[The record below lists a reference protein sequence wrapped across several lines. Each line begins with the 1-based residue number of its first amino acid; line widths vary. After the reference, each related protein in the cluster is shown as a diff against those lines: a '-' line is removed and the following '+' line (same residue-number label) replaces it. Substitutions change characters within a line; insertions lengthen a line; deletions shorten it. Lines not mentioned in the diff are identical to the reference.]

1 MEDKVWAK
9 INQCRF
15 GHLRNWAKKL
25 KKTLRTT
32 TIVHHIHGGP
42 GGTALVPKPAT
53 GTIELSTFITAIRT
67 STRAAPV
74 GGLFHFITSGGGG
87 SPEPFEYSVLSR
99 SGHSIFQIWTER
111 LILGVLG
118 PQQSV
123 PYLRKQ
129 GRPIGRHFAQCPAEG
144 FKRPQMPSALRP
156 FPWTPQ
162 NRKLGR
168 CWNQSGCKKRLQA
181 SGESPRVR
189 KVIWTHALQQT
200 TKLTDRAGE
209 QEMRHCEPLNW
220 PE

>member
-42 GGTALVPKPAT
+42 AGTALVPKPAT

-99 SGHSIFQIWTER
+99 ALDISNLDGTIDLGSSWSSAIGALSPKARPADRSTFCPMPGGRFQAASDAIRTEAVS
-111 LILGVLG
+111 LD
-118 PQQSV
+118 
-123 PYLRKQ
+123 
-129 GRPIGRHFAQCPAEG
+129 
-144 FKRPQMPSALRP
+144 
-156 FPWTPQ
+156 PQ

-200 TKLTDRAGE
+200 TKFTDRAGE